1 MYITHYISTC
11 AASLSFISVIFSKCE
26 APSFSRAC
34 AAARSWQ
41 QAPQVS
47 GAVLFFYFFF
57 TSKAICVCTFFS
69 SSEASKLSTNM

>member
-34 AAARSWQ
+34 AAERSWQ
-41 QAPQVS
+41 KAPQVS
-47 GAVLFFYFFF
+47 GCPFLILFF
-57 TSKAICVCTFFS
+57 TGK
-69 SSEASKLSTNM
+69 ASKLSTNM

>member
-41 QAPQVS
+41 QVPQVS
-47 GAVLFFYFFF
+47 GAVLFFYFFLLVKQF
-57 TSKAICVCTFFS
+57 VFVLFFYLQKQGS
-69 SSEASKLSTNM
+69 

>member
-47 GAVLFFYFFF
+47 GAVLFF
-57 TSKAICVCTFFS
+57 TFFLLVKQFVFVLFFHLQKQVS
-69 SSEASKLSTNM
+69 